1 MSCPECAGRSLVS
14 VCPLCVVDQEQDEMT
29 AHEQGREAR
38 LCCRGRDENPFYP
51 RLQPEEHAEWLRGWD
66 EADNEPD

>member
-1 MSCPECAGRSLVS
+1 
-14 VCPLCVVDQEQDEMT
+14 VVDQEQDEMT